1 MLNLEFKDLINLTF
15 GFLGYKLI
23 PKGMLQ
29 GWGLCMFYSVP
40 YCLEVFLRLAGVVTY
55 CCSYSFHD
63 QFIISWK
70 LYWGGKTLTAF
81 KCSAYAYHFL
91 QLFGLWDPCSFTQN
105 KANKHMQFH
114 ISEVTKRCY
123 CVLATRRPYVYH
135 QQFLWKLEVFHYGN
149 CGLRGQGLGSR
160 QALLPAQWN
169 SGQNHQLAPRGSG
182 HIC

>member
-81 KCSAYAYHFL
+81 KCLTCAH
-91 QLFGLWDPCSFTQN
+91 
-105 KANKHMQFH
+105 
-114 ISEVTKRCY
+114 
-123 CVLATRRPYVYH
+123 
-135 QQFLWKLEVFHYGN
+135 QFLWLFV
-149 CGLRGQGLGSR
+149 LQSR
-160 QALLPAQWN
+160 SPLATSFTLNKTNQHEHHNISASNQKMLLCT
-169 SGQNHQLAPRGSG
+169 GHRKDLCAPPLIPVETCWGFPPG
-182 HIC
+182 EL